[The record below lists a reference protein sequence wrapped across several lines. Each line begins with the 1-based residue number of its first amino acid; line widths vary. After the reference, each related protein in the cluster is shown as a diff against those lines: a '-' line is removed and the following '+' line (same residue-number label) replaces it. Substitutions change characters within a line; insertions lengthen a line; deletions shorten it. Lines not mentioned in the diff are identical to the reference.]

1 MCHTNCLSLL
11 LAVWVRKIHCQNSKL
26 RAKRSDD
33 KIRPF
38 MEELVGHQGVSMEE
52 FKTHYAPMLK
62 KVYHAYELMAE
73 LEAETK
79 LRRMGLVR
87 FDHR

>member
-1 MCHTNCLSLL
+1 MPYKDIEMR
-11 LAVWVRKIHCQNSKL
+11 RKVAREGMRKL

-38 MEELVGHQGVSMEE
+38 MDELVGHQGVSMEE

-62 KVYHAYELMAE
+62 KFYHAYELMAE

-87 FDHR
+87 FDHRGVL